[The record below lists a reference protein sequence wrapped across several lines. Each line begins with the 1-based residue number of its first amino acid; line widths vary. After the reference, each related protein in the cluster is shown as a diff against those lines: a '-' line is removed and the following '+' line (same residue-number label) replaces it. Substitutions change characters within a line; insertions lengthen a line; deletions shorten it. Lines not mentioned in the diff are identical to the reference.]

1 VGDTQIVSKNV
12 GDKESRGIAK
22 VRQGVV
28 VSSKMDKTVVVAIVR
43 RMKHAA
49 YGKYVKIT
57 KKYFAHDESNQCQE
71 GDVVDIVECRPLS
84 KNKRWRVKQVVNK
97 AV

>member
-1 VGDTQIVSKNV
+1 VI
-12 GDKESRGIAK
+12 DKQSDSQEVNANERGISK

-43 RMKHAA
+43 RKKHAS
-49 YGKYVKIT
+49 YGKYVKNT
-57 KKYFAHDESNQCQE
+57 RKYFAHDEANLCGE
-71 GDVVDIVECRPLS
+71 GDLVDIVECRPLS
-84 KNKRWRVKQVVNK
+84 KNKRWRVKKVVTK